1 MNIRVALLAGA
12 ALLGL
17 ASTPALA
24 QGNGFYTGLA
34 GGANWL
40 NESTVT
46 GGGASN
52 DVDFDLGYGL
62 LAKLGYGFMDNFRTE
77 LELGYR
83 SNDIDSTSAAGV
95 NASGDVNAWTAFV
108 NGYYDFMPKSQF
120 NPFVGLGLGMA
131 RVNVD
136 SARVNA
142 TRVIDDND
150 TVAAYQGIVGASY
163 ALADNWLLTADYR
176 YTASFS
182 DLDLR
187 STTGTKVEADWSNHA
202 VMLGLT
208 YRFGA
213 PAKAMP
219 AAAPAPMPV
228 ATPAPA
234 PAPAAAP
241 APAPRAPETY
251 IVFFAFDKSDIS
263 PVAAQVLDRAIAD
276 YRATGSTNVRIE
288 GNADRS
294 GKNDYNL
301 KLSQR
306 RASSVAAYLS
316 SKGIA
321 QNAIQTVANGEEK
334 PRVPT
339 ADGVRNDENRNAQI
353 YLRK

>member
-1 MNIRVALLAGA
+1 MKLRFALLAGA
-12 ALLGL
+12 ALLAL
-17 ASTPALA
+17 SSAPAMA

-40 NESTVT
+40 NESTVS
-46 GGGASN
+46 GAGTSN

-62 LAKLGYGFMDNFRTE
+62 LGKVGYGFMDNFRTE

-83 SNDIDSTSAAGV
+83 ANDVDSTSAPGV
-95 NASGDVNAWTAFV
+95 NASGDVSAWTAFANV
-108 NGYYDFMPKSQF
+108 FYDFMPKEKF
-120 NPFVGLGLGMA
+120 NPFVGVGLGAA
-131 RVNVD
+131 RVSVD
-136 SARVNA
+136 NARANA
-142 TRVIDDND
+142 TRIIDDSD

-163 ALADNWLLTADYR
+163 ALTDNWLVTADYR

-187 STTGTKVEADWSNHA
+187 ATNGAAVEADWSNHA
-202 VMLGLT
+202 IMLGLT

-213 PAKAMP
+213 PAKPMP
-219 AAAPAPMPV
+219 PAAPMPV
-228 ATPAPA
+228 AAPAPA
-234 PAPAAAP
+234 PAPAAPPP

-251 IVFFAFDKSDIS
+251 IVFFAFDKADIS
-263 PVAAQVLDRAIAD
+263 PVASQVLDRAVAD

-294 GKNDYNL
+294 GSNTYNQR
-301 KLSQR
+301 LSQR
-306 RASSVAAYLS
+306 RAEAVATYLR